1 MSSLLNTLFQPL
13 ILVTFFP
20 LVGVLVLLFLRQEQ
34 KNLIRWVALVTSLIT
49 FAISLAVLAYFNPA
63 DAGLQE
69 VVDIPWIPIAG
80 WEIHFYLGVDGLS
93 ILLVLLTTF
102 LTPISI
108 LSTWTAVEDRVKDF
122 MLFFLLLEVGMV
134 GVFLAQDLFL
144 FYVFWEFTLVPMY
157 FLIGVWG
164 GPRRMYAAVKFFL
177 YTMAGSILMLLAI
190 LWLGIYQGSFQVPDL
205 VAKGGIPADIQFWLF
220 LAFAA
225 AFAIKVPMWPLH
237 SWLPDAH
244 VEAPTAGSVILAGVL
259 LKMGTY
265 GFLRFNLQLFPQAA
279 VQLAPWMAGLAV
291 IGILYGAAVSYAQ
304 KDVKKLVAY
313 SSVSHLGFVMLGLFA
328 LNSQGVQGGI
338 LQMVNHG
345 ISTGA
350 LFLIVGMI
358 YERRHTRD
366 MDAFGGLWKIM
377 PVYGA
382 LTLIVALSSMGLPG
396 LNGFVGEF
404 TILLGAW
411 GAGQPGGSLGSPW
424 FAGLAAVGVILA
436 AVYIL
441 LMFQKLF
448 LGPVTH
454 EENRNLKDLNW
465 REIVA
470 LVPLLVLIF
479 WIGLYPKPFFNLMA
493 PAVDQLVAAI
503 QTAAVAGIP

>member
-1 MSSLLNTLFQPL
+1 MNFLSHPL
-13 ILVTFFP
+13 TLVTFSP
-20 LVGVLVLLFLRQEQ
+20 LIGVLVLLFLDKEQ
-34 KNLIRWVALVTSLIT
+34 KNVARWVALITSTIT
-49 FAISLAVLAYFNPA
+49 FLISIWVLTLFNA
-63 DAGLQE
+63 DNPDLQL
-69 VVDIPWIPIAG
+69 VINLPWIQVAG
-80 WEIHFYLGVDGLS
+80 WNISYFMGVDGLS
-93 ILLVLLTTF
+93 ILLMLLTTF
-102 LTPISI
+102 LTPLSI
-108 LSTWTAVEDRVKDF
+108 LSTWTAVEENVKQF
-122 MLFFLLLEVGMV
+122 MLFFLLLEMGMV

-157 FLIGVWG
+157 FLIGIWG
-164 GPRRMYAAVKFFL
+164 GPRRIYAAIKFFL

-190 LWLGIYQGSFQVPDL
+190 LWLGIRGGSFAVPEL
-205 VAKGGIPADIQFWLF
+205 IAAGSANIPENIQLWLF

-265 GFLRFNLQLFPQAA
+265 GFLRFNIPMFPTASL
-279 VQLAPWMAGLAV
+279 QLAPWIALLAV
-291 IGILYGAAVSYAQ
+291 IGILYGAMVSYPQ

-328 LNSQGVQGGI
+328 LNSQGIQGGI

-345 ISTGA
+345 LSTGA

-366 MDAFGGLWKIM
+366 MNAFGGLWKVM

-382 LTLIVALSSMGLPG
+382 LTLIVTLSSMGLPG

-411 GAGQPGGSLGSPW
+411 GAGDAGGALGSYW
-424 FAGLAAVGVILA
+424 YAGLAAIGVILA
-436 AVYIL
+436 AVYML
-441 LMFQKLF
+441 YFFQKLF
-448 LGPVTH
+448 LGPLDK
-454 EENRNLKDLNW
+454 EENKQVLDINW
-465 REIVA
+465 REIAV
-470 LVPLLVLIF
+470 LVPLLVMIF
-479 WIGLYPKPFFNLMA
+479 WIGLYPKPFFSLMA
-493 PAVDQLVAAI
+493 PTVDHLVATL
-503 QTAAVAGIP
+503 QSAAVALH

>member
-1 MSSLLNTLFQPL
+1 MDSIFHPL
-13 ILVTFFP
+13 TLVTFLP
-20 LVGVLVLLFLRQEQ
+20 LLGVLILLFLHEEQ
-34 KNLIRWVALVTSLIT
+34 KIIIRWVALGVSLAT
-49 FAISLAVLAYFNPA
+49 FAVSLLILAQFQPGNP
-63 DAGLQE
+63 DLQLE
-69 VVDIPWIPIAG
+69 IRRVWIQVAG
-80 WEIHFYLGVDGLS
+80 WDIAYHLGIDGLS

-102 LTPISI
+102 LTPIAI
-108 LSTWTAVEDRVKDF
+108 LSTWTAVEERVKEF
-122 MLFFLLLEVGMV
+122 MIFFLLLEVGMV
-134 GVFLAQDLFL
+134 GVFLALDLFL
-144 FYVFWEFTLVPMY
+144 FYIFWEFTLVPMY
-157 FLIGVWG
+157 FLIGIWG
-164 GPRRMYAAVKFFL
+164 GPRRMYAAIKFFL

-190 LWLGIYQGSFQVPDL
+190 LWLGIQGGTFSLPDL
-205 VAKGGIPADIQFWLF
+205 IAQNHIPANTQVWLF

-265 GFLRFNLQLFPQAA
+265 GFLRFNLALFPQAA
-279 VQLAPWMAGLAV
+279 VQLAPIMALLAV
-291 IGILYGAAVSYAQ
+291 IGILYGAAVSFPQ
-304 KDVKKLVAY
+304 QDVKKLVAY

-328 LNSQGVQGGI
+328 LNPQGIQGSI
-338 LQMVNHG
+338 LQMINHG

-411 GAGQPGGSLGSPW
+411 EAGQSGASLGSYFYAG
-424 FAGLAAVGVILA
+424 FAAIGVILA
-436 AVYIL
+436 AIYML
-441 LMFQKLF
+441 TMFQKLF
-448 LGPVTH
+448 LGPLDK
-454 EENRNLKDLNW
+454 EENRKLKDLNW
-465 REIVA
+465 REIVT
-470 LVPLLVLIF
+470 LVPLVVLIF

-493 PAVDQLVAAI
+493 PAVEKLVGNLALSVAAL
-503 QTAAVAGIP
+503 P

>member
-1 MSSLLNTLFQPL
+1 MNPLLTS
-13 ILVTFFP
+13 LVTFFP
-20 LVGVLVLLFLRQEQ
+20 LVGVLILLFMNQENKNAIRWTALITSLVTFGISIVVLLQ
-34 KNLIRWVALVTSLIT
+34 
-49 FAISLAVLAYFNPA
+49 FNPA
-63 DAGLQE
+63 NTGLQGA
-69 VVDIPWIPIAG
+69 VNVNWITVAG
-80 WEIHFYLGVDGLS
+80 WNIQYAMGIDGLS

-122 MLFFLLLEVGMV
+122 MIFFLMLEVGMT
-134 GVFLAQDLFL
+134 GVFVAQDLFL
-144 FYVFWEFTLVPMY
+144 FYIFWEFTLVPMY
-157 FLIGVWG
+157 FLIGIWG
-164 GPRRMYAAVKFFL
+164 GARRRYAAVKFFL

-190 LWLGIYQGSFQVPDL
+190 LWLGIKGGTFYLPDL
-205 VAKGGIPADIQFWLF
+205 IRQGNIPADVQFWLF

-265 GFLRFNLQLFPQAA
+265 GFVRFNIPLFPEAA
-279 VQLAPWMAGLAV
+279 LQLAPTMGLLAV
-291 IGILYGAAVSYAQ
+291 IGILYGAAVSFAQ

-328 LNSQGVQGGI
+328 LNTQGIQGGI

-345 ISTGA
+345 LSTGA

-358 YERRHTRD
+358 YERRHTREL
-366 MDAFGGLWKIM
+366 DAFGGLWTIM
-377 PVYGA
+377 PVYA
-382 LTLIVALSSMGLPG
+382 VLTLIVTLSSMGLPG

-404 TILLGAW
+404 TILLGAF
-411 GAGQPGGSLGSPW
+411 GSAALASQIGNGILHPGVMTG
-424 FAGLAAVGVILA
+424 FAALGVILA
-436 AVYIL
+436 AIYML
-441 LMFQKLF
+441 YMFQKMF

-454 EENRNLKDLNW
+454 EENKKLFDLNW
-465 REIVA
+465 REIIT
-470 LVPLLVLIF
+470 LVPLLILIF
-479 WIGLYPKPFFNLMA
+479 WIGLYPKPFFDLMG
-493 PAVDQLVAAI
+493 PTVDHLVATL
-503 QTAAVAGIP
+503 QTAAMVMR

>member
-1 MSSLLNTLFQPL
+1 MLTW
-13 ILVTFFP
+13 VTFTP
-20 LVGVLVLLFLRQEQ
+20 LLAVLVILLLPKDRH
-34 KNLIRWVALVTSLIT
+34 NPIRWVALLGSTVTFVVSLLMLSRFESASGALQMIERRDW
-49 FAISLAVLAYFNPA
+49 FQLAGVEIEYF
-63 DAGLQE
+63 
-69 VVDIPWIPIAG
+69 
-80 WEIHFYLGVDGLS
+80 LGIDGLS
-93 ILLVLLTTF
+93 LLLVLLTTF

-108 LSTWTAVEDRVKDF
+108 LSTWTAVEERVKEF
-122 MLFFLLLEVGMV
+122 MIFFLLLEVGMV

-144 FYVFWEFTLVPMY
+144 FYIFWEFTLVPMY
-157 FLIGVWG
+157 FLIGIWG
-164 GPRRMYAAVKFFL
+164 GPNRVYAAIKFFL

-190 LWLGIYQGSFQVPDL
+190 LWLGISFESFAVPDL
-205 VAKGGIPADIQFWLF
+205 IQQAGIPADLQTWLF

-265 GFLRFNLQLFPQAA
+265 GFLRFNIPMFPDAA
-279 VQLAPWMAGLAV
+279 VRLAPWMALLAV

-313 SSVSHLGFVMLGLFA
+313 SSVSHLGFVILGLFA
-328 LNSQGVQGGI
+328 LNPQGIQGGI

-345 ISTGA
+345 LSTGA
-350 LFLIVGMI
+350 LFIIVGMI

-382 LTLIVALSSMGLPG
+382 LTLIVTLSSMGLPG

-404 TILLGAW
+404 TILLGSFGSEAIGSW
-411 GAGQPGGSLGSPW
+411 LYAG
-424 FAGLAAVGVILA
+424 FAAAGVILA
-436 AVYIL
+436 AIYML
-441 LMFQKLF
+441 FMFQKLF
-448 LGPVTH
+448 LGPVDK
-454 EENRNLKDLNW
+454 EENKNLKDLNL
-465 REIVA
+465 REILT
-470 LVPLLVLIF
+470 LVPLVIFIF
-479 WIGLYPKPFFNLMA
+479 WIGLYPKPFFELMG
-493 PAVDQLVAAI
+493 PAVDNLVAALG
-503 QTAAVAGIP
+503 TVSMVVR

>member
-1 MSSLLNTLFQPL
+1 MNFILHPL
-13 ILVTFFP
+13 TLVTFTP
-20 LVGVLVLLFLRQEQ
+20 LLGALVLLFLKAEQ
-34 KNLIRWVALVTSLIT
+34 KNLARWIALITTLIT
-49 FAISLAVLAYFNPA
+49 FGISIAVLAQFNSSDPE
-63 DAGLQE
+63 LQLA
-69 VVDIPWIPIAG
+69 INLPWIQVAG
-80 WEIHFYLGVDGLS
+80 FNISYYMGVDGLS
-93 ILLVLLTTF
+93 ILLLLLTTF

-108 LSTWTAVEDRVKDF
+108 LSTWTAVDEKVKDF
-122 MLFFLLLEVGMV
+122 MLFFLLLEMGMV

-157 FLIGVWG
+157 FLIGIWG
-164 GPRRMYAAVKFFL
+164 GPRRVYAAIKFFL

-190 LWLGIYQGSFQVPDL
+190 LWLGIQGGTFAVPDL
-205 VAKGGIPADIQFWLF
+205 LARNHIPENIQFWLF

-265 GFLRFNLQLFPQAA
+265 GFLRFNLPLFPKAA

-291 IGILYGAAVSYAQ
+291 VGILYGAAVSFAQ
-304 KDVKKLVAY
+304 QDVKKLVAF

-328 LNSQGVQGGI
+328 LNPQGIQGSI

-345 ISTGA
+345 LSTGA

-366 MDAFGGLWKIM
+366 LDAFGGLWKIM
-377 PVYGA
+377 PIYGA
-382 LTLIVALSSMGLPG
+382 LTLIVTLSSMGLPG

-411 GAGQPGGSLGSPW
+411 DAGQSGGSLGTYW

-436 AVYIL
+436 AVYL
-441 LMFQKLF
+441 LFMFQKLF
-448 LGPVTH
+448 LGPIDN
-454 EENRNLKDLNW
+454 EENRNLKDLSW
-465 REIVA
+465 REIIT
-470 LVPLLVLIF
+470 LVPLVGLIF
-479 WIGLYPKPFFNLMA
+479 WIGLYPKPFFALMA
-493 PAVDQLVAAI
+493 PTVQKLVEIFQAASM
-503 QTAAVAGIP
+503 TMR